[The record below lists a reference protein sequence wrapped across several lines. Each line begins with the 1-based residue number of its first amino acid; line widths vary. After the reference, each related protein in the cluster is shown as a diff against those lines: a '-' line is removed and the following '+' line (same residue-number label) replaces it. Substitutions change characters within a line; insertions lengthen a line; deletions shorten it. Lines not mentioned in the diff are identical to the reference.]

1 MGDKISVVVLMA
13 GAGSRFKQA
22 GWSVPKPF
30 IKFED
35 KMMVE
40 HVLSSFEKL
49 EAQFV
54 LVVQERFLTEQRA
67 ELERLT
73 RAYPAKVVTVPKL
86 TMGAAVTALA
96 AHKAVDPARDVVFAD
111 SDNIFDPSDICD
123 FISDMRSRRLDA
135 GLLTFPSDDPRYS
148 YAKIDDAGGGKKR
161 EAI

>member
-1 MGDKISVVVLMA
+1 MMA
-13 GAGSRFKQA
+13 GAWSRFKQA

-30 IKFED
+30 IEFEG

-73 RAYPAKVVTVPKL
+73 RAYPAKIVTVPKL

-96 AHKAVDPARDVVFAD
+96 AHKAVDPAHAVIFAD
-111 SDNIFDPSDICD
+111 SDNIFDPSDIRD
-123 FISDMRSRRLDA
+123 FVFDMRSRRLDA

-148 YAKIDDAGGGKKR
+148 YAKIDDAGGIKERG
-161 EAI
+161 AA